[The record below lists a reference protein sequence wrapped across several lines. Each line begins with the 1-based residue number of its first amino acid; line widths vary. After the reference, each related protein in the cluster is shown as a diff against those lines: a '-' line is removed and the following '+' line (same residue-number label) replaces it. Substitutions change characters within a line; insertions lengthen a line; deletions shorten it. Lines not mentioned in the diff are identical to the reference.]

1 MNNDSSETAAA
12 MLDQTFSSDLRY
24 LMAVSYIVLSNNQVT
39 SRHIEREYQMP
50 VHAWS
55 ALYAITEFPGL
66 RSKDIQHLFPRPQN
80 SISRVVRLLIDRN
93 LVEEEVSSTDAR
105 AKLLYATDTG
115 AELLKEIKAKALAR
129 QAEMLGSLDTEE
141 RETFLNL
148 CRKIAADPAL
158 RQSDAM
164 P

>member
-1 MNNDSSETAAA
+1 
-12 MLDQTFSSDLRY
+12 
-24 LMAVSYIVLSNNQVT
+24 
-39 SRHIEREYQMP
+39 MP

-55 ALYAITEFPGL
+55 ALYTITEFPGL

-105 AKLLYATDTG
+105 AKLLYATDKG

-129 QAEMLGSLDTEE
+129 QAEMLGSLDTSE
-141 RETFLNL
+141 REIFEPMFENSRRSGPASVGCNALTAKRRRAQPNGRSHKYSGFFVFNAG
-148 CRKIAADPAL
+148 AATI
-158 RQSDAM
+158 R
-164 P
+164 